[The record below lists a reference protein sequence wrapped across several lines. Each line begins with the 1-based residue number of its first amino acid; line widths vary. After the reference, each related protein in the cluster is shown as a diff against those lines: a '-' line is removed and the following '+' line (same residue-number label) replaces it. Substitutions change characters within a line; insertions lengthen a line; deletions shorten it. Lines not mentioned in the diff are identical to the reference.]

1 MQQEPAQPPPSAEP
15 NANPAPTNESA
26 QIPSTP
32 APAAA
37 PSESPQIAPKKWAGK
52 FENPEALETAYAELQ
67 KKLGERR
74 VESPE
79 QLAER
84 AGIKLEDVT
93 TAFLAD
99 GKIAPHHIAALD
111 KAGIGAALAERMI
124 QGEAA
129 KIRFAQ
135 AQVQQAVSD
144 VTNLAGGAAQ
154 RDNILNWAA
163 SALPKAEIERLNQSL
178 NDPTKAVSAMR
189 ELMFEHQRAV
199 GAGKAQPL
207 VQGMTPVASSP
218 GFGTVDEVVSAM
230 TRLRRQG
237 YVDED
242 TKRRLANTPQH
253 LVQGIYN
260 R

>member
-15 NANPAPTNESA
+15 NASPTPTTESA

-32 APAAA
+32 TPAAA

-74 VESPE
+74 VESPD

-93 TAFLAD
+93 TAFLTD
-99 GKIAPHHIAALD
+99 GKIAPHHLAALD
-111 KAGIGAALAERMI
+111 KAGIGSALAERMI

-129 KIRFAQ
+129 KVKFAQ
-135 AQVQQAVSD
+135 AQVQQAVAE
-144 VTNLAGGAAQ
+144 VTNLAGGASQ

-163 SALPKAEIERLNQSL
+163 SALPKDEITRLNTSL
-178 NDPTKAVSAMR
+178 NDPTRAVSAMR

-207 VQGMTPVASSP
+207 VQGMTPVASAP
-218 GFGTVDEVVSAM
+218 GFGTPNQVTQALAQVRA
-230 TRLRRQG
+230 QG
-237 YVDED
+237 YMDED
-242 TKRRLANTPQH
+242 TKRRLANTPMH
-253 LVQGIYN
+253 ILQGIQ